1 MVFFP
6 IFFTDIPQLF
16 HKVAE
21 KTYFS
26 NILQIFCKPENN
38 FINRIAGTYNNLQ
51 ELAAKAKKAGGLS
64 LNSKHRNLGKKNGT
78 PIGN

>member
-1 MVFFP
+1 M
-6 IFFTDIPQLF
+6 I
-16 HKVAE
+16 KA

-51 ELAAKAKKAGGLS
+51 ELAAKAKKAGALHF
-64 LNSKHRNLGKKNGT
+64 NSKHRNIDKKKWYTHRDLNPKPSG
-78 PIGN
+78 P